1 MSVHCANC
9 KEQGKTGEWNVSI
22 SSMDCI
28 PTTTIFVTGGYAKV
42 ENNKLNTLKL
52 LSRLK
57 NTWFKAQFHPERN

>member
-1 MSVHCANC
+1 
-9 KEQGKTGEWNVSI
+9 
-22 SSMDCI
+22 MDCI